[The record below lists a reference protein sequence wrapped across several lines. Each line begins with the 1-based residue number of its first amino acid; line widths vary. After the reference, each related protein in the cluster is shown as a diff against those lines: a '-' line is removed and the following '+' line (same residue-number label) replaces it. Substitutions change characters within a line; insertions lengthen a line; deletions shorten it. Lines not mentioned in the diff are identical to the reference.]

1 MRDVVIALVKSGFV
15 SGCSS
20 PLTTIPPGAS
30 GAAFPQTR
38 RAKRSSMRRLAKA
51 RPWPARHSPPLTNVS
66 MTHIQGSRVELL
78 FSADS
83 LTGKSGERAPIAMRD
98 VLSALREA
106 RGRTFARLAI
116 HSKRQT
122 PRTRSST
129 GTLSTPCAGTN
140 GHGALEVL
148 SLASGSASRLAA

>member
-15 SGCSS
+15 SECSS

-30 GAAFPQTR
+30 GAAFPHTR
-38 RAKRSSMRRLAKA
+38 RAKRSMRRLAKA
-51 RPWPARHSPPLTNVS
+51 RPWPAQHSPPLTNVS
-66 MTHIQGSRVELL
+66 MTQIQGSRVELL

-83 LTGKSGERAPIAMRD
+83 LTGKSGERALIAMRD

-106 RGRTFARLAI
+106 PGRTFARLAI